1 VITGQFANEEESM
14 PQPPNPYD
22 FLPSV
27 PAFTVRSDD
36 VADGETL
43 AAAQLSGIFGVPGG
57 QDTSPHLAWEGF
69 PAETKSF
76 AVTCYDPD
84 APTGSGF
91 WHWAVYNIP
100 ATVTSLPTGAGDGS
114 GLPSGAVT
122 LTNDGGV
129 KQYLGA
135 APPPGHGPHRYI
147 FAVHALGVESLD
159 LPDTAT
165 PAFLGFNMFGATL
178 GRATITPVYEN
189 KG

>member
-1 VITGQFANEEESM
+1 M
-14 PQPPNPYD
+14 PQPPNPYE

-27 PAFTVRSDD
+27 PSFTVRSDD

-43 AAAQLSGIFGVPGG
+43 PAPQLSGIFGVPGG
-57 QDTSPHLAWEGF
+57 ADRSPHLAWEGF

-84 APTGSGF
+84 APTASGF

-100 ATVTSLPTGAGDGS
+100 ASVTELSSGAGDGS
-114 GLPSGAVT
+114 GLPPGAVT

-129 KQYLGA
+129 RQFLGA
-135 APPPGHGPHRYI
+135 APPPGHGPHRY
-147 FAVHALGVESLD
+147 FFVVHALNVESLD
-159 LPDTAT
+159 LPDGAT
-165 PAFLGFNMFGATL
+165 PAFLGFNMFGTTV